1 LPTNFSSVSYYYE
14 WEIDVIEEIFFTDIV
29 AESPFHSLAPFYS
42 LLFVAVGMLLGAD
55 ISISHLF
62 FRALLPATLGNL
74 VGGGFVIGAVY
85 WYVFDSMETM
95 IHFRERIRHG
105 RKRPAIGS
113 HSPTSTPSTSIDL
126 DNGQSSSK
134 RYPDAYRRFRRR
146 TSMPVALQGGRST
159 VIDL

>member
-1 LPTNFSSVSYYYE
+1 
-14 WEIDVIEEIFFTDIV
+14 
-29 AESPFHSLAPFYS
+29 
-42 LLFVAVGMLLGAD
+42 MMLGAD

-105 RKRPAIGS
+105 RKKPAIGS
-113 HSPTSTPSTSIDL
+113 QSPSTTPSTPASTPSTSLRAIDFG
-126 DNGQSSSK
+126 NGQTSSK
-134 RYPDAYRRFRRR
+134 RYPDMYRRFRRR
-146 TSMPVALQGGRST
+146 TSMPVALQGGLST
-159 VIDL
+159 AIDL